1 MIQKFSVT
9 RNCYCLFVLDLHRHW
24 PCSGSVAIC
33 QNILK
38 MFICLLLRKTCTTFA
53 ATNNKIETTMKKFFM
68 NLVALLALMFAAP
81 AAHATDWFN
90 VLSDGGE
97 TIAVNPDISTS
108 DGGKSYLVWVRNSF
122 DLPESRAFY
131 TRDRGYDK
139 TVAYKLTL
147 YKFTDDWNNFNIV
160 QVSVY
165 DEQGNIIDQYANP
178 DMANTEDVIPAGSPI
193 ETVAEAAKVIYE
205 IKNNPE

>member
-1 MIQKFSVT
+1 
-9 RNCYCLFVLDLHRHW
+9 
-24 PCSGSVAIC
+24 
-33 QNILK
+33 
-38 MFICLLLRKTCTTFA
+38 
-53 ATNNKIETTMKKFFM
+53 MKKLF
-68 NLVALLALMFAAP
+68 LRIIALMALMLVAP
-81 AAHATDWFN
+81 AAHATDWFD

-97 TIAVNPDISTS
+97 TLAVNPEITTTDNGNSF
-108 DGGKSYLVWVRNSF
+108 LVWVRNSF
-122 DLPESRAFY
+122 DLPESRAYY

-165 DEQGNIIDQYANP
+165 GEDGEIIDQYANP
-178 DMANTEDVIPAGSPI
+178 DMASTESIIPAGSPI

-205 IKNNPE
+205 ITTNPE

>member
-1 MIQKFSVT
+1 
-9 RNCYCLFVLDLHRHW
+9 
-24 PCSGSVAIC
+24 
-33 QNILK
+33 
-38 MFICLLLRKTCTTFA
+38 
-53 ATNNKIETTMKKFFM
+53 MKKLF
-68 NLVALLALMFAAP
+68 LRIIALMALMLAAP
-81 AAHATDWFN
+81 AAHATDWFD

-97 TIAVNPDISTS
+97 TLAVNPEITTTDNGNSF
-108 DGGKSYLVWVRNSF
+108 LVWVRNSF
-122 DLPESRAFY
+122 DLPESRAYY

-165 DEQGNIIDQYANP
+165 GEDGEIIDQYANP
-178 DMANTEDVIPAGSPI
+178 DMASTESIIPAGSPI

-205 IKNNPE
+205 ITTNPE